1 MDDDSAPVS
10 VPSVADLLYHLPHN
24 CQPRL
29 MPLLRRTM
37 TDTPIFSKLANDPDF
52 LDLVRAFV
60 ADMPIRSGKILAL
73 IRGGSIDDAA
83 ELLHQLKGA
92 AGIYGY
98 QPIHLLAKE
107 VESLL
112 KSGDPILEEQ
122 ASELDRLCQRASAE
136 PN

>member
-1 MDDDSAPVS
+1 
-10 VPSVADLLYHLPHN
+10 
-24 CQPRL
+24 
-29 MPLLRRTM
+29 M
-37 TDTPIFSKLANDPDF
+37 TDTQIFSKLANDPDF
-52 LDLVRAFV
+52 RDLVIAFV
-60 ADMPIRSGKILAL
+60 ADLPIRSGKILEL

-112 KSGDPILEEQ
+112 KNGDPILEEK
-122 ASELDRLCQRASAE
+122 AIELEQLCLRASAE

>member
-10 VPSVADLLYHLPHN
+10 VPSVADLLYHLPHK

-37 TDTPIFSKLANDPDF
+37 TNSPIFSKLANDPDF
-52 LDLVRAFV
+52 LDLVSAFV
-60 ADMPIRSGKILAL
+60 TDLPIRSGKILKS
-73 IRGGSIDDAA
+73 IRGGSLDDAA

-92 AGIYGY
+92 SGIYGFH
-98 QPIHLLAKE
+98 PIHLLAKE
-107 VESLL
+107 VEGMVR
-112 KSGDPILEEQ
+112 SGDPILEEK
-122 ASELDRLCQRASAE
+122 AIELEQLCLRASAE